1 MKRCGKA
8 CDGRVSPVYD
18 LIDHFPLFP
27 AASPQIDPRGLD
39 ILMSK
44 EIGEESE
51 IVKTFQNAF
60 CEAVAEGV
68 GIDDV
73 GIDSVEECEFLKLA
87 RDAAAGD
94 PVAVAVCEEEAAGP
108 LFSVDPVQRFLLE
121 RLWDIDA
128 AELAA
133 FRVDIDVAA
142 SDMFNFKL
150 DEFMDPGAGGGE
162 KVDDE
167 IPVEIPIAFQGV

>member
-18 LIDHFPLFP
+18 LINHFPLFP

-39 ILMSK
+39 SLMSK
-44 EIGEESE
+44 EISEESE
-51 IVKTFQNAF
+51 IVKAFQKAF
-60 CEAVAEGV
+60 CEAVAKGV

-73 GIDSVEECEFLKLA
+73 GIDPVEECKFLKLA
-87 RDAAAGD
+87 RNAAAGD
-94 PVAVAVCEEEAAGP
+94 PIAVAVCEEETAGS
-108 LFSVDPVQRFLLE
+108 LLSVDPVQRFLLE

-142 SDMFNFKL
+142 SDMLDFKL

-162 KVDDE
+162 KVDNE

>member
-8 CDGRVSPVYD
+8 CNGHVSPVYD

-27 AASPQIDPRGLD
+27 AAPPQIDPCGLD

-51 IVKTFQNAF
+51 IVKAFQKAF
-60 CEAVAEGV
+60 REAVAEGV
-68 GIDDV
+68 GIDNV
-73 GIDSVEECEFLKLA
+73 GVDPVEESEFLKLA

-108 LFSVDPVQRFLLE
+108 LLSVDPVQSLLLE
-121 RLWDIDA
+121 VLWDIDA

-133 FRVDIDVAA
+133 F
-142 SDMFNFKL
+142 
-150 DEFMDPGAGGGE
+150 
-162 KVDDE
+162 
-167 IPVEIPIAFQGV
+167 

>member
-1 MKRCGKA
+1 
-8 CDGRVSPVYD
+8 
-18 LIDHFPLFP
+18 
-27 AASPQIDPRGLD
+27 
-39 ILMSK
+39 MSK

-51 IVKTFQNAF
+51 IVKTFQKAF

-87 RDAAAGD
+87 RDAAAGS
-94 PVAVAVCEEEAAGP
+94 
-108 LFSVDPVQRFLLE
+108 LLSVDPVQRFLLE
-121 RLWDIDA
+121 RFWDIDA

-142 SDMFNFKL
+142 SDMLDFKL

-162 KVDDE
+162 KVDNE

>member
-27 AASPQIDPRGLD
+27 AASPQIDPRGLN

-51 IVKTFQNAF
+51 IVKAFQKAF
-60 CEAVAEGV
+60 REAVAEGV
-68 GIDDV
+68 GIDDI
-73 GIDSVEECEFLKLA
+73 GIDPVEECEFLKLA
-87 RDAAAGD
+87 CDAAAGD
-94 PVAVAVCEEEAAGP
+94 TVAVAVCEEETAGP
-108 LFSVDPVQRFLLE
+108 LLSVDPVQRFLLE
-121 RLWDIDA
+121 RLWDIDTT
-128 AELAA
+128 ELAA

-142 SDMFNFKL
+142 SDMFDFKL
-150 DEFMDPGAGGGE
+150 DEFMNPGAGGGE
-162 KVDDE
+162 KVDDK
-167 IPVEIPIAFQGV
+167 IPVEIAVAFQGV

>member
-27 AASPQIDPRGLD
+27 AASSQIDPRGLD

-51 IVKTFQNAF
+51 IVKAFQKAF
-60 CEAVAEGV
+60 REAVAEGV

-73 GIDSVEECEFLKLA
+73 GVDPVEERKFLKLA
-87 RDAAAGD
+87 RDATAGD

-128 AELAA
+128 AEFAA

-150 DEFMDPGAGGGE
+150 DKFMDPGAGGGE

>member
-8 CDGRVSPVYD
+8 CDGRVLPVYD
-18 LIDHFPLFP
+18 LIDHFPLFS
-27 AASPQIDPRGLD
+27 AASSQIDPRGLD

-51 IVKTFQNAF
+51 IVKAFQKAF
-60 CEAVAEGV
+60 REAVAEGV
-68 GIDDV
+68 GIDDIGV
-73 GIDSVEECEFLKLA
+73 DSVEECEFLKLA
-87 RDAAAGD
+87 RDAATGD
-94 PVAVAVCEEEAAGP
+94 PVTVAVCEEETAGP

-133 FRVDIDVAA
+133 F
-142 SDMFNFKL
+142 
-150 DEFMDPGAGGGE
+150 
-162 KVDDE
+162 
-167 IPVEIPIAFQGV
+167 